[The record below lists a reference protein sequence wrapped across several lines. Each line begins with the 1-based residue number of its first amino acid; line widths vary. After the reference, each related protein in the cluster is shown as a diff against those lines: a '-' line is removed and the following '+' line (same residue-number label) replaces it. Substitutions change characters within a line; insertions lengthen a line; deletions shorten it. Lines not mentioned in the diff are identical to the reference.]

1 MSEAVVLDFTN
12 CKFVIKCSIVANKIA
27 TAVLPVVREKKKKK
41 VRGSNPSKARKF
53 FQLKDVESIRISLK
67 YP

>member
-27 TAVLPVVREKKKKK
+27 TAVLPVVMKKK
-41 VRGSNPSKARKF
+41 VRGSNPSRARKF
-53 FQLKDVESIRISLK
+53 FQLKDIESICISLN

>member
-27 TAVLPVVREKKKKK
+27 TAVLPVVMKKKKK
-41 VRGSNPSKARKF
+41 KLLPRVIKYMDNF
-53 FQLKDVESIRISLK
+53 LKELSL
-67 YP
+67 PTLR